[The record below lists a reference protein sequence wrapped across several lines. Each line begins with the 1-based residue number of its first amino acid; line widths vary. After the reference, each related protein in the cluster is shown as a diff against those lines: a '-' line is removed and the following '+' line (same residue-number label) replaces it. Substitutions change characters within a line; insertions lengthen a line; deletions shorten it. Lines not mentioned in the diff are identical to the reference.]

1 MKILVPNSHTAVINF
16 HDHFSSV
23 CEALGVRS
31 GNTPP
36 FSNFPFVALLVRDT
50 PPTRMHVRPPVLAQ
64 ASTYVSVCMGV
75 SAQGNGAENEGPAD
89 ESLTSNVI
97 WQWVSCGVILQFMST
112 NLNHSSPVHLN
123 PFASRPTAK
132 PRTSA
137 PILRP
142 PPPPRCCRSALQ
154 CVSNPARDVW
164 ICRGIVPLSRAVHL
178 SHFSALRT

>member
-23 CEALGVRS
+23 CEAFSVRS
-31 GNTPP
+31 GNTTS

-123 PFASRPTAK
+123 PFASQPTAN
-132 PRTSA
+132 PAPVPPFCASPHLLA
-137 PILRP
+137 VADLPYNVSPILREMFGYVEVLF
-142 PPPPRCCRSALQ
+142 R
-154 CVSNPARDVW
+154 
-164 ICRGIVPLSRAVHL
+164 
-178 SHFSALRT
+178 